1 MISMNNK
8 NKGSD
13 AIESLRSELREIR
26 EQVSALRKKG
36 EDTRIADMLLILAP
50 SRIMLADATNE
61 KKDIERVKSLFN
73 KIRNSLPE
81 AP

>member
-1 MISMNNK
+1 MNNK

-26 EQVSALRKKG
+26 KQVSALRKKG